1 MYQFNVSDSVVEV
14 REHLQKLVSRGL
26 LREIIMVKLVK
37 KFAEEKAKAEK
48 QQRYILIMERELV

>member
-37 KFAEEKAKAEK
+37 KFAEEKAKAEE